1 MARTGQ
7 VVENPRRREWVRFD
21 RTSADTGGA
30 CLEMH
35 VEAEPGALSSPIHT
49 HPNADEEMEV
59 LAGTAR
65 FHLNGSTRD
74 ARAGEQV
81 TVPRGTPHTF
91 SNPFDQPLVL
101 KGRLTPALRFET
113 MLETI
118 YGLTR
123 TGRVNR
129 NGIPNPLQAA
139 VIFTEFRREWSPVF
153 LPWPVRKILMPLL
166 AIPGRLFYRAWYPEF
181 SPDGPARV

>member
-7 VVENPRRREWVRFD
+7 IVENPRRHEWVRFE

-30 CLEMH
+30 YLEMH
-35 VEAEPGALSSPIHT
+35 VEAEPGALSGPIHT
-49 HPNADEEMEV
+49 HPNAEEEMEV

-74 ARAGEQV
+74 ARAGEHL

-129 NGIPNPLQAA
+129 KGIPNPLQAA
-139 VIFTEFRREWSPVF
+139 VIFTEFKREWSPAF
-153 LPWPVRKILMPLL
+153 LPWPVRTLLMPLL
-166 AIPGRLFYRAWYPEF
+166 AIPGRLFYRPWYPEF
-181 SPDGPARV
+181 SPDGPARG